1 MTWRKHSS
9 WILEKEHPQHH
20 HTIGSCQ
27 EEVCL
32 LGGNQPGAWGTGW
45 PSWCTCAVY
54 LDQLTSATKLSQA
67 LSWASSCCC
76 SLSKNILSAR
86 QKKKRKLEKLW
97 GKVNGTEHQVIKV
110 HLSEQRWHGVLL
122 VESPGVTDGTVF
134 PPPLNSYVEVLTP
147 WWLYLKIGPLRR

>member
-1 MTWRKHSS
+1 MHLHAWSQCPLNKTEVMKKVTASRSVTCPRPHNLLLPYRFHLFLVRGHSLAANDMEETFFMDS
-9 WILEKEHPQHH
+9 WEGTSSTPPH
-20 HTIGSCQ
+20 IGSCQ

-32 LGGNQPGAWGTGW
+32 PGGNQPGAWGTGW

-86 QKKKRKLEKLW
+86 QKKKENWRNY
-97 GKVNGTEHQVIKV
+97 GG
-110 HLSEQRWHGVLL
+110 R
-122 VESPGVTDGTVF
+122 
-134 PPPLNSYVEVLTP
+134 
-147 WWLYLKIGPLRR
+147 